1 MKYSVLQNL
10 LQNSLLSRK
19 SNTFT
24 KLDIVDLI
32 KFNNTISNYDL
43 VVNGKDINN
52 IKLDIK
58 NGVINLEV

>member
-1 MKYSVLQNL
+1 MKYNVLQNL

-24 KLDIVDLI
+24 KLDIIDLI

-43 VVNGKDINN
+43 VVNGKDISN

>member
-1 MKYSVLQNL
+1 MKYNVLQNL

-19 SNTFT
+19 SYTFT
-24 KLDIVDLI
+24 KQDIEDLI
-32 KFNNTISNYDL
+32 KFNNTISNFDL

>member
-1 MKYSVLQNL
+1 MKYNVLQNL

-24 KLDIVDLI
+24 KLDIIDLI

-43 VVNGKDINN
+43 VVNGKDITN

-58 NGVINLEV
+58 NGLINLEV

>member
-1 MKYSVLQNL
+1 MKYCVLQNL

-24 KLDIVDLI
+24 KEDIEDLI
-32 KFNNTISNYDL
+32 KFNNTISDLNL
-43 VVNGKDINN
+43 VVNGLDVSN
-52 IKLDIK
+52 IKIDFK

>member
-1 MKYSVLQNL
+1 MKYNVLQNL

-24 KLDIVDLI
+24 KLDIIDLI

>member
-19 SNTFT
+19 SNIFT

-52 IKLDIK
+52 IKLDVK

>member
-1 MKYSVLQNL
+1 MKYNALQNL

-24 KLDIVDLI
+24 KLDIIDLI

-43 VVNGKDINN
+43 VVNGKDISN

>member
-52 IKLDIK
+52 IKLDVK

>member
-1 MKYSVLQNL
+1 MKYNVLQNL

-24 KLDIVDLI
+24 KLDIIDLI
-32 KFNNTISNYDL
+32 KFNNTISNFDL
-43 VVNGKDINN
+43 VVNGKDITN

-58 NGVINLEV
+58 NGLINLEV

>member
-1 MKYSVLQNL
+1 MKYNVLQNL

-24 KLDIVDLI
+24 KLDIIDLI

-43 VVNGKDINN
+43 VVNGKDITN

>member
-1 MKYSVLQNL
+1 MKYIVLQNL

-52 IKLDIK
+52 IKFDVK

>member
-1 MKYSVLQNL
+1 MKYNVLQNL

-24 KLDIVDLI
+24 KLDIIDLV

-43 VVNGKDINN
+43 VVNGKDITN